1 MVKKSQEFSIQVS
14 LESVA
19 EGVFGRRYLKK
30 VEDSRASMSFNL
42 ILKISFVCLVCFT
55 S

>member
-30 VEDSRASMSFNL
+30 VEDSRASMFNL
-42 ILKISFVCLVCFT
+42 TLKISFVCLFYHLN
-55 S
+55 